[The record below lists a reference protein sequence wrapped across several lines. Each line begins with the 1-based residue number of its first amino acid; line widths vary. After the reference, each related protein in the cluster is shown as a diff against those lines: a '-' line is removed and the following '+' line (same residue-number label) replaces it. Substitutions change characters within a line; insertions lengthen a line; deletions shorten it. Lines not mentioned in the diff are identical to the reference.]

1 LLFGFSLK
9 MAYIQKPGNGIETS
23 SEKTYYYVGKDWDTA
38 VDDTFTGTVDVGGE
52 YMWSCNPADK
62 TIYDTTSECDKL
74 IADAGDDPDWDN
86 AVTSS

>member
-1 LLFGFSLK
+1 MLFGFSLK

-23 SEKTYYYVGKDWDTA
+23 SEKTYYYVGKS
-38 VDDTFTGTVDVGGE
+38 GYE
-52 YMWSCNPADK
+52 HIWSCIPANK
-62 TIYDTTSECDKL
+62 TIYDNTEECDKL